1 MRVAKRVAIDSQDR
15 IKCLRYSPCK
25 SVRGL
30 VRKLIGGSRYCSELA
45 KYSQLGSLWESQLD
59 DRLEGWLEG

>member
-1 MRVAKRVAIDSQDR
+1 MRVANQVAIDSKDR
-15 IKCLRYSPCK
+15 IGCLRYSPCK

-30 VRKLIGGSRYCSELA
+30 VRESIGGSRFCSKLA
-45 KYSQLGSLWESQLD
+45 KDSQLGSLWESQLE